1 MKRHSIICVLA
12 LIITSSPLHE
22 VLGQKDLPVG
32 LSRTE
37 GRGAIAKAGHSQ
49 DDENFRVKFN
59 MVKNNLH
66 QGKIEQALPVLQEL
80 RNIDSNNANINYLL
94 GICYTEEPVI
104 SEKSIYYL
112 ERAITN
118 IIMDYDVISYK
129 EKKAP
134 IFAHYY
140 LSIAYSQNG
149 KCDKAKKAKSRFH
162 SLYGIEKNDYY
173 IRDAQRWIEKCN
185 MGLIASAPTDSLVSA
200 ESIGNIVTKK
210 IEYTTESS
218 LYGVQIGAFSK
229 LDPRRDFYGL
239 KNVEAFMDKAGTI
252 RYVIGHFIYRSQ
264 AAALKKVV
272 EDAGYK
278 DAFIVDVNKENKFS
292 EEVISIDNISL
303 KAPKD
308 KKPKITG
315 KVDFRV
321 QIGAFRDS
329 IPIELVLIYLQ
340 VEGIK
345 EFSQDDLT
353 ILTVGAFPIYE
364 EAEIRKEAMLKLGI
378 PGAFIVAFNRNQK
391 ISVKRAIR
399 HVNR

>member
-1 MKRHSIICVLA
+1 MTKHIIRLLSIIIVLYSFILKEVLA
-12 LIITSSPLHE
+12 
-22 VLGQKDLPVG
+22 Q
-32 LSRTE
+32 E
-37 GRGAIAKAGHSQ
+37 GYSQ

-59 MVKNNLH
+59 MAKNHLH
-66 QGKIEQALPVLQEL
+66 QGRIEQALPIFQEL

-94 GICYTEEPVI
+94 GVCYTEEPVI

-112 ERAITN
+112 ERSITN
-118 IIMDYDVISYK
+118 IIMEYDVISYK

-149 KCDKAKKAKSRFH
+149 KCDKAKEAKSLFH

-185 MGLIASAPTDSLVSA
+185 MELIALGQTDSLVSM
-200 ESIGNIVTKK
+200 ESTRNIVTKT

-218 LYGVQIGAFSK
+218 LYGVQIGAFSR
-229 LDPRRDFYGL
+229 LDPRRDFNGL

-252 RYVIGHFIYRSQ
+252 RYVIGHFIYKSQ

-278 DAFIVDVNKENKFS
+278 DAFIVDVNKEKKFS

-303 KAPKD
+303 KAPKA

-345 EFSQDDLT
+345 EFNQEDLT
-353 ILTVGAFPIYE
+353 ILTVGAFPTYE
-364 EAEIRKEAMLKLGI
+364 EGEVKKEELLIMGI

-391 ISVKRAIR
+391 ISVKRAK
-399 HVNR
+399 NYLKKK

>member
-1 MKRHSIICVLA
+1 MKRRIIPILSIIIALYSFIPEDVLA
-12 LIITSSPLHE
+12 
-22 VLGQKDLPVG
+22 Q
-32 LSRTE
+32 E
-37 GRGAIAKAGHSQ
+37 GYSK

-59 MVKNNLH
+59 MAKNHLH
-66 QGKIEQALPVLQEL
+66 QGRIEQALPVFQEL
-80 RNIDSNNANINYLL
+80 RIIDSNNANINYLL
-94 GICYTEEPVI
+94 GVCYTEEPVI
-104 SEKSIYYL
+104 SEKSVYYL
-112 ERAITN
+112 EMAITN

-149 KCDKAKKAKSRFH
+149 KCDKAKATKSYFH

-185 MGLIASAPTDSLVSA
+185 MDLMALAQTDSLVSM
-200 ESIGNIVTKK
+200 ESTRNIVTKT

-218 LYGVQIGAFSK
+218 LYGVQIGAFSR
-229 LDPRRDFYGL
+229 LDPRRDFNGL

-252 RYVIGHFIYRSQ
+252 RYIIGHFIYKSQ

-278 DAFIVDVNKENKFS
+278 DAFIVDVNKEKKFS

-303 KAPKD
+303 KAPKA

-345 EFSQDDLT
+345 EFNQEDLT
-353 ILTVGAFPIYE
+353 ILTVGAFPTYE
-364 EAEIRKEAMLKLGI
+364 EGEVKKEELLIMGI

-391 ISVKRAIR
+391 ISVKRAK
-399 HVNR
+399 NFLKKK